1 MKEPTAASYT
11 TGYVLSIALTL
22 LAFLPVAVH
31 MWSQH
36 AVFSHAFLYAA
47 IVLCALLQAAVQL
60 TFFLH
65 LGKRGNGTNRAAF
78 AFAAV
83 LVVIVV
89 GGALWIMSNLNSRMA
104 ATPEQMMQYM
114 DSQSGAL

>member
-1 MKEPTAASYT
+1 MKEPTITTYT
-11 TGYVLSIALTL
+11 TGYVLSITLTL
-22 LAFLPVAVH
+22 LAFLPVAIH
-31 MWSQH
+31 EWSRH
-36 AVFSHAFLYAA
+36 AVFSHGFLYAA
-47 IVLCALLQAAVQL
+47 VIICALLQAAVQL

-65 LGKRGNGTNRAAF
+65 LGKRGNGMNRAAF

-89 GGALWIMSNLNSRMA
+89 GGALWIMGNLNARMA

>member
-1 MKEPTAASYT
+1 MKEPTIATYT

-22 LAFLPVAVH
+22 LAFLLVGVH
-31 MWSQH
+31 AWSQH
-36 AVFSHAFLYAA
+36 AVFSHGFLYAA
-47 IVLCALLQAAVQL
+47 IVVCALVQAAVQL

-65 LGKRGNGTNRAAF
+65 LGKRGNGTGRAAF

-89 GGALWIMSNLNSRMA
+89 GGALWIMGSLNSRMA

-114 DSQSGAL
+114 DNESGAL